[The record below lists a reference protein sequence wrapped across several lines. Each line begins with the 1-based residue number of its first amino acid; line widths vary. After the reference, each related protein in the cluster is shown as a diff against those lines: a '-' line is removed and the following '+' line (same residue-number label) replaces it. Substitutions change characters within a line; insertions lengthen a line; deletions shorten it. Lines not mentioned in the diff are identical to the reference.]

1 MKLWRQQEWE
11 NDDYICRGHILNGMS
26 DSLFDIYQNF
36 EYAKELWDSLES
48 KYMVED
54 ASSKKFLDD
63 KVAWWVDSGA
73 TSHVCKDLYWFK
85 EFQPIDD
92 GSVVKIGNVATEPI
106 KGIGSFSTSLS
117 ASDLIRYFI
126 IWCIMSNSSVIDG
139 DLYSSMSESEEEDVE
154 NSFFEGGESSS
165 SVHDAQYFDDIIG
178 EHVYK
183 PDVPDQLIPFKGLIF
198 KSLKLAIKM
207 YSEYAE
213 IGGFDKK
220 KSCDT
225 LGTSGVRRKQNSN
238 SRAIGCQAKII
249 FESVYGTP
257 DYKVF
262 QFDELHD
269 HPLEKRSDL
278 KKARQMSY
286 SEKDF
291 IVRAS
296 TSKIGP
302 TMAHKLRAS
311 LRGGYEFVKTKVV
324 DYKNLRRDINRVIAY
339 KDAQMIVNT
348 MNDRRAHYPNYAF
361 EFNCQDDVLD
371 CMFWAD
377 EMEKAYY
384 AEFGDVISFD
394 ATFRTN
400 KYRMVF
406 VSFTAI
412 DHHKKSLLKAFLK
425 THGKEPTLV
434 LTDQDATI
442 KQAVENVFRNS
453 KHRLC
458 MWHIMKKLKKKISDD
473 LFTNTD
479 FRKRFSKLVWDI
491 NMKPDVFEVKWGLL
505 MKEFNLED
513 TRWFEDM
520 FTIRDSWIPRY
531 FSDIPMCGLM
541 KTTSRSES
549 MNSFFNTYSESGNL
563 LLNFMMNYDTAIQKQ
578 RNTQRELDRA
588 SKKASYKMQTPR
600 EIELQASKVEIKAEE
615 KEINCSCEHFKCIG
629 VLCRHA
635 FTIMMRCGVKEIPE
649 RYILKRWRKDVISR
663 NYRFSSVQSDSGDC
677 ENVKLVNDSYYS
689 FESCLDIVTD
699 DKKRLTLFAEKQQ
712 MLLKEFESDYI
723 SPGLKSKTDGEVVC
737 KLLGVT
743 IPIPEEIN
751 IHVPEVQSNKGSGIK
766 KRIPSACEVAYENSK
781 KEHRMCPGCGK
792 RVPHNL
798 RTCLERVG
806 AAKSAKDS

>member
-1 MKLWRQQEWE
+1 MASSSVYNFLGATTTKAATKSTLVLKAEAKRATGVQITKHEFINLSKEDLWVDWQ
-11 NDDYICRGHILNGMS
+11 S
-26 DSLFDIYQNF
+26 T
-36 EYAKELWDSLES
+36 
-48 KYMVED
+48 MVEVAD
-54 ASSKKFLDD
+54 EERRKQLYVFIPLIVKFCIC
-63 KVAWWVDSGA
+63 V
-73 TSHVCKDLYWFK
+73 
-85 EFQPIDD
+85 
-92 GSVVKIGNVATEPI
+92 SVFYFFI
-106 KGIGSFSTSLS
+106 SFRFDQFRICVSVFYFVLS
-117 ASDLIRYFI
+117 FRFDQI
-126 IWCIMSNSSVIDG
+126 IWCIMSNYSVIDG
-139 DLYSSMSESEEEDVE
+139 DLCSSMSESEEDVE
-154 NSFFEGGESSS
+154 NSFFEG
-165 SVHDAQYFDDIIG
+165 
-178 EHVYK
+178 
-183 PDVPDQLIPFKGLIF
+183 
-198 KSLKLAIKM
+198 
-207 YSEYAE
+207 
-213 IGGFDKK
+213 
-220 KSCDT
+220 
-225 LGTSGVRRKQNSN
+225 TSGVRRKRNSN

-262 QFDELHD
+262 QFDELHN

-286 SEKDF
+286 SEKEF

-311 LRGGYEFVKTKVV
+311 LRGGYEFVKPKVV
-324 DYKNLRRDINRVIAY
+324 DYKNLRRDINRVIGY

-348 MNDRRAHYPNYAF
+348 MNDRRAHYPNYSF

-406 VSFTAI
+406 VLFTAI
-412 DHHKKSLLKAFLK
+412 DHHKKSVTVGSGLLSNESLESYSWLLKAFLK

-434 LTDQDATI
+434 LTDQDAAI
-442 KQAVENVFRNS
+442 KQAVENVFHNS

-491 NMKPDVFEVKWGLL
+491 NMKLDVFKVKWGLL
-505 MKEFNLED
+505 TKEFNLED
-513 TRWFEDM
+513 TRWFKDM
-520 FTIRDSWIPRY
+520 FTIRDSWIPGY

-578 RNTQRELDRA
+578 RNTQRELDKA

-615 KEINCSCEHFKCIG
+615 KEINCSCEHFKCMG

-649 RYILKRWRKDVISR
+649 SYILKRWRKDVISR

-689 FESCLDIVTD
+689 FESCLDIVRD
-699 DKKRLTLFAEKQQ
+699 DKKRLALFAEKQQ

-723 SPGLKSKTDGEVVC
+723 SPGLKSKTNGEVVC

-751 IHVPEVQSNKGSGIK
+751 IHVPEVQSNKGSGIN
-766 KRIPSACEVAYENSK
+766 KRIPSAGEVAYENSK
-781 KEHRMCPGCGK
+781 KEHRMCSGCGK

-798 RTCLERVG
+798 RTCPERVG

>member
-1 MKLWRQQEWE
+1 MKFR
-11 NDDYICRGHILNGMS
+11 ICV
-26 DSLFDIYQNF
+26 SLFYFVFSFRFDQQLYVFIP
-36 EYAKELWDSLES
+36 LI
-48 KYMVED
+48 V
-54 ASSKKFLDD
+54 KFRIC
-63 KVAWWVDSGA
+63 V
-73 TSHVCKDLYWFK
+73 
-85 EFQPIDD
+85 
-92 GSVVKIGNVATEPI
+92 SVFYFVF
-106 KGIGSFSTSLS
+106 SFRF
-117 ASDLIRYFI
+117 DQI

-183 PDVPDQLIPFKGLIF
+183 PDVPVQFIPFKGLIF
-198 KSLKLAIKM
+198 KSLNLPIKM
-207 YSEYAE
+207 YSKYAE
-213 IGGFDKK
+213 IGGYDVRLSTQSRFDNKIIKKKHVICNHVGKHKK

-225 LGTSGVRRKQNSN
+225 LGTSGVRRKRNSN
-238 SRAIGCQAKII
+238 SRAIGCEAKII

-262 QFDELHD
+262 QFDELHN
-269 HPLEKRSDL
+269 HPLKKRSNL
-278 KKARQMSY
+278 KKGQMSY
-286 SEKDF
+286 SEKEF
-291 IVRAS
+291 IVHAS

-302 TMAHKLRAS
+302 TMAHKLRAT
-311 LRGGYEFVKTKVV
+311 LRGGYEFVKPKVV
-324 DYKNLRRDINRVIAY
+324 DYKNLRRDINRVIGY
-339 KDAQMIVNT
+339 KNAQMIVNT
-348 MNDRRAHYPNYAF
+348 MNDRRAHYPNYSF

-406 VSFTAI
+406 VPFTAI
-412 DHHKKSLLKAFLK
+412 NHHKKSVTVGSGLLSNESIESYSWLLKAFLK

-434 LTDQDATI
+434 LIDQDDAI

-453 KHRLC
+453 KHQLC
-458 MWHIMKKLKKKISDD
+458 MWHIMEKLKK
-473 LFTNTD
+473 
-479 FRKRFSKLVWDI
+479 KLVWDI
-491 NMKPDVFEVKWGLL
+491 NMKPNVFEVKWGLL

-513 TRWFEDM
+513 TRWFKDM
-520 FTIRDSWIPRY
+520 FTIRDSWIPGY

-541 KTTSRSES
+541 KTTSRSKS

-578 RNTQRELDRA
+578 RSTQRELDKA

-600 EIELQASKVEIKAEE
+600 EIELQASKVYTSTLFFEVQ
-615 KEINCSCEHFKCIG
+615 KEIYKACYFVHTHMLVLKMVGKFTLCSTTTVKVI
-629 VLCRHA
+629 LKMNLRHA

-663 NYRFSSVQSDSGDC
+663 NYHFSSVQSDSGDC

-689 FESCLDIVTD
+689 FESCLDIVRD
-699 DKKRLTLFAEKQQ
+699 DKKRLALFAEKQQ

-766 KRIPSACEVAYENSK
+766 KRIPSAGEVAYENSK
-781 KEHRMCPGCGK
+781 KEHRMCSGCGK

-798 RTCLERVG
+798 RTCPERVG
-806 AAKSAKDS
+806 AAKSAKDNSVEVR

>member
-1 MKLWRQQEWE
+1 MDFRFDQQL
-11 NDDYICRGHILNGMS
+11 YVFIQLIVKFHICVSVFYFVLSFR
-26 DSLFDIYQNF
+26 FDQ
-36 EYAKELWDSLES
+36 
-48 KYMVED
+48 
-54 ASSKKFLDD
+54 
-63 KVAWWVDSGA
+63 
-73 TSHVCKDLYWFK
+73 
-85 EFQPIDD
+85 
-92 GSVVKIGNVATEPI
+92 
-106 KGIGSFSTSLS
+106 
-117 ASDLIRYFI
+117 I

-183 PDVPDQLIPFKGLIF
+183 PDGLIF

-213 IGGFDKK
+213 IGGFDVRLSTQSRFDNKIIKKKHVISNRGGKQKK

-262 QFDELHD
+262 QFDELHN
-269 HPLEKRSDL
+269 HQLEKRSNL

-286 SEKDF
+286 SEKEF

-302 TMAHKLRAS
+302 TIAHKLRAS
-311 LRGGYEFVKTKVV
+311 LRGGYEFVKPKVV
-324 DYKNLRRDINRVIAY
+324 DYKNLRRDINRVIGY
-339 KDAQMIVNT
+339 KDAQMI
-348 MNDRRAHYPNYAF
+348 
-361 EFNCQDDVLD
+361 FNCQNDVLD

-406 VSFTAI
+406 VPFIAI
-412 DHHKKSLLKAFLK
+412 DHHKKSVTVGSGLLSNESIESYSWLLKSFLK

-434 LTDQDATI
+434 LTDQDAAI
-442 KQAVENVFRNS
+442 KQAVEN
-453 KHRLC
+453 
-458 MWHIMKKLKKKISDD
+458 ISDD

-479 FRKRFSKLVWDI
+479 FRKRFLKLVWDI

-513 TRWFEDM
+513 TRWFKDM
-520 FTIRDSWIPRY
+520 FTIRDSWIPGY
-531 FSDIPMCGLM
+531 FSDISMCGLM

-563 LLNFMMNYDTAIQKQ
+563 LLNFMMNYDTVIQKQ

-600 EIELQASKVEIKAEE
+600 EIELQASKVYTSTLFFEVQKEIYKACFFYTYSYVGIEDGWEVYIVQHNNSKSDFKNEFKVEIKAEE
-615 KEINCSCEHFKCIG
+615 KEINCSCEHFKCMG

-689 FESCLDIVTD
+689 FESCLDIVRD

-766 KRIPSACEVAYENSK
+766 KRIPSAGEVAYENSK
-781 KEHRMCPGCGK
+781 KEHRMCSGCGK
-792 RVPHNL
+792 RVPYNL
-798 RTCLERVG
+798 RTCPERVG
-806 AAKSAKDS
+806 AAKSAKDNYE

>member
-1 MKLWRQQEWE
+1 MKFR
-11 NDDYICRGHILNGMS
+11 ICV
-26 DSLFDIYQNF
+26 SLFYFVFSFRFDQFRIC
-36 EYAKELWDSLES
+36 
-48 KYMVED
+48 V
-54 ASSKKFLDD
+54 
-63 KVAWWVDSGA
+63 
-73 TSHVCKDLYWFK
+73 
-85 EFQPIDD
+85 
-92 GSVVKIGNVATEPI
+92 SVFYFVF
-106 KGIGSFSTSLS
+106 SFRF
-117 ASDLIRYFI
+117 DQI

-183 PDVPDQLIPFKGLIF
+183 PDVPVQFIPFKGLIF
-198 KSLKLAIKM
+198 KSLNLPIKM
-207 YSEYAE
+207 YSKYAE
-213 IGGFDKK
+213 IGGYDVRLSTQSRFDNKIIKKKHVICNHVGKHKK

-225 LGTSGVRRKQNSN
+225 LGTSGVRRKRNSN
-238 SRAIGCQAKII
+238 SRAIGCEAKII

-262 QFDELHD
+262 QFDELHN
-269 HPLEKRSDL
+269 HPLKKRSNL
-278 KKARQMSY
+278 KKGQMSY
-286 SEKDF
+286 SEKEF
-291 IVRAS
+291 IVHAS

-302 TMAHKLRAS
+302 TMAHKLRAT
-311 LRGGYEFVKTKVV
+311 LRGGYEFVKPKVV
-324 DYKNLRRDINRVIAY
+324 DYKNLRRDINRVIGY
-339 KDAQMIVNT
+339 KNAQMIVNT
-348 MNDRRAHYPNYAF
+348 MNDRRAHYPNYSF

-406 VSFTAI
+406 VPFTAI
-412 DHHKKSLLKAFLK
+412 NHHKKSVTVGSGLLSNESIESYSWLLKAFLK

-434 LTDQDATI
+434 LIDQDDAI
-442 KQAVENVFRNS
+442 KQAVENVF
-453 KHRLC
+453 H
-458 MWHIMKKLKKKISDD
+458 
-473 LFTNTD
+473 
-479 FRKRFSKLVWDI
+479 FRKRFLKLVWDI
-491 NMKPDVFEVKWGLL
+491 NMKPNVFEVKWGLL

-513 TRWFEDM
+513 TRWFKDM
-520 FTIRDSWIPRY
+520 FTIRDSWIPGY

-541 KTTSRSES
+541 KTTSRSKS

-578 RNTQRELDRA
+578 RSTQRELDKA

-615 KEINCSCEHFKCIG
+615 KEINCSCEHFKCMG

-663 NYRFSSVQSDSGDC
+663 NYHFSSVQSDSGDC

-689 FESCLDIVTD
+689 FESCLDIVRD
-699 DKKRLTLFAEKQQ
+699 DKKRLALFAEKQQ

-766 KRIPSACEVAYENSK
+766 KRIPSAGEVAYENSK
-781 KEHRMCPGCGK
+781 KEHRMCSGCGK

-798 RTCLERVG
+798 RTCPERVG

>member
-1 MKLWRQQEWE
+1 
-11 NDDYICRGHILNGMS
+11 
-26 DSLFDIYQNF
+26 
-36 EYAKELWDSLES
+36 
-48 KYMVED
+48 
-54 ASSKKFLDD
+54 
-63 KVAWWVDSGA
+63 
-73 TSHVCKDLYWFK
+73 
-85 EFQPIDD
+85 
-92 GSVVKIGNVATEPI
+92 
-106 KGIGSFSTSLS
+106 
-117 ASDLIRYFI
+117 
-126 IWCIMSNSSVIDG
+126 MSNSSVIDG

-165 SVHDAQYFDDIIG
+165 SVHDAEYFDDIIG

-183 PDVPDQLIPFKGLIF
+183 PDVPVQLIPFKGLIF

-207 YSEYAE
+207 YSEYVE
-213 IGGFDKK
+213 IGGFDVRLSTQSRFDNKIIKKKHVICNRAGKQKK

-225 LGTSGVRRKQNSN
+225 L
-238 SRAIGCQAKII
+238 
-249 FESVYGTP
+249 
-257 DYKVF
+257 VF
-262 QFDELHD
+262 QFDELHNL
-269 HPLEKRSDL
+269 PLEKRSDL

-286 SEKDF
+286 SEKEF
-291 IVRAS
+291 IVRSS

-311 LRGGYEFVKTKVV
+311 LRSGYEFVKPKVV
-324 DYKNLRRDINRVIAY
+324 DYKNLRRDINRVIGY

-348 MNDRRAHYPNYAF
+348 MNDRRAHYPNYSF
-361 EFNCQDDVLD
+361 EFNYQDDVLD

-377 EMEKAYY
+377 EMEKTYY
-384 AEFGDVISFD
+384 AEFGDAISFD

-412 DHHKKSLLKAFLK
+412 DHHKKSVIVGSVLLSNESIESYSWLLKAFLK

-442 KQAVENVFRNS
+442 KQVVEN
-453 KHRLC
+453 
-458 MWHIMKKLKKKISDD
+458 ISYD
-473 LFTNTD
+473 LFINTD
-479 FRKRFSKLVWDI
+479 FRKRFSKLVCDI

-513 TRWFEDM
+513 TRWFKDM
-520 FTIRDSWIPRY
+520 FTIRDSWIPGY

-549 MNSFFNTYSESGNL
+549 MNSFFNTYSESGIL
-563 LLNFMMNYDTAIQKQ
+563 LLNFMMNYNTAIQKQ
-578 RNTQRELDRA
+578 RNTQRELDKA

-615 KEINCSCEHFKCIG
+615 KEINCSCEHFKRMG
-629 VLCRHA
+629 VLCRDA

-663 NYRFSSVQSDSGDC
+663 NYHFSSVQSDLGDC

-689 FESCLDIVTD
+689 FESCLDIVRD
-699 DKKRLTLFAEKQQ
+699 DKKRLALFAEKQQ

-723 SPGLKSKTDGEVVC
+723 STGLKSKIDGEVVC

-751 IHVPEVQSNKGSGIK
+751 IHVPEVQNNKGSGIK
-766 KRIPSACEVAYENSK
+766 KRIPSACEIAYENSK
-781 KEHRMCPGCGK
+781 KEHRMCSRCGK

-798 RTCLERVG
+798 RTCSERVG

>member
-1 MKLWRQQEWE
+1 MKFCIYVSVFYFFFSFR
-11 NDDYICRGHILNGMS
+11 
-26 DSLFDIYQNF
+26 FDQ
-36 EYAKELWDSLES
+36 
-48 KYMVED
+48 
-54 ASSKKFLDD
+54 
-63 KVAWWVDSGA
+63 
-73 TSHVCKDLYWFK
+73 
-85 EFQPIDD
+85 
-92 GSVVKIGNVATEPI
+92 
-106 KGIGSFSTSLS
+106 
-117 ASDLIRYFI
+117 I

-139 DLYSSMSESEEEDVE
+139 DLYSYMSESEEEDVE

-183 PDVPDQLIPFKGLIF
+183 PDVPVQLIPFKGLIF

-207 YSEYAE
+207 YYEYAE
-213 IGGFDKK
+213 IGGFDVRLSTQSRFDNKIIKKKHVICNRGGKQKK
-220 KSCDT
+220 KSYDT
-225 LGTSGVRRKQNSN
+225 LGTSGVRRKRNSN

-262 QFDELHD
+262 QFDELHN

-286 SEKDF
+286 SEKEF

-311 LRGGYEFVKTKVV
+311 LRGGYEFVKPKVV
-324 DYKNLRRDINRVIAY
+324 DYKNLRRDINRVIGY

-348 MNDRRAHYPNYAF
+348 MNDRRAHYPNYSF

-371 CMFWAD
+371 CTFWAD

-384 AEFGDVISFD
+384 AEFGDVIS
-394 ATFRTN
+394 
-400 KYRMVF
+400 YRMVF
-406 VSFTAI
+406 VPFTAI
-412 DHHKKSLLKAFLK
+412 DHHKKSVTVGSGLLSNESIESYSWLLKAFLK

-434 LTDQDATI
+434 LTDQDAAI
-442 KQAVENVFRNS
+442 KQTVENVFRNS

-458 MWHIMKKLKKKISDD
+458 MWHIMKKLKKQISDD
-473 LFTNTD
+473 LFTSTD

-491 NMKPDVFEVKWGLL
+491 NMKPDVFE
-505 MKEFNLED
+505 
-513 TRWFEDM
+513 
-520 FTIRDSWIPRY
+520 
-531 FSDIPMCGLM
+531 
-541 KTTSRSES
+541 TTSRSES
-549 MNSFFNTYSESGNL
+549 MNSFFNIYSESGNL

-588 SKKASYKMQTPR
+588 SKKSSYKMQTPR

-615 KEINCSCEHFKCIG
+615 KEINYSCEHFKCMG

-635 FTIMMRCGVKEIPE
+635 FTIMMRCGVKEIPK
-649 RYILKRWRKDVISR
+649 RYILKRWKKDVISR

-689 FESCLDIVTD
+689 FESCLDIVRD
-699 DKKRLTLFAEKQQ
+699 DKKRLDLFAEKQQ

-751 IHVPEVQSNKGSGIK
+751 IHVPEVQSNKGSRIK
-766 KRIPSACEVAYENSK
+766 KRIPSA
-781 KEHRMCPGCGK
+781 GCGK

-798 RTCLERVG
+798 RTCPERVG

>member
-1 MKLWRQQEWE
+1 
-11 NDDYICRGHILNGMS
+11 
-26 DSLFDIYQNF
+26 
-36 EYAKELWDSLES
+36 
-48 KYMVED
+48 
-54 ASSKKFLDD
+54 
-63 KVAWWVDSGA
+63 
-73 TSHVCKDLYWFK
+73 
-85 EFQPIDD
+85 
-92 GSVVKIGNVATEPI
+92 
-106 KGIGSFSTSLS
+106 
-117 ASDLIRYFI
+117 
-126 IWCIMSNSSVIDG
+126 
-139 DLYSSMSESEEEDVE
+139 
-154 NSFFEGGESSS
+154 
-165 SVHDAQYFDDIIG
+165 
-178 EHVYK
+178 
-183 PDVPDQLIPFKGLIF
+183 
-198 KSLKLAIKM
+198 M

-213 IGGFDKK
+213 IGGFDVRLGTQSRFDNNIIKKKHVIFNRGGKQKK

-225 LGTSGVRRKQNSN
+225 LGTSGVRRKRNSN

-257 DYKVF
+257 DDKVF
-262 QFDELHD
+262 QFDELYN
-269 HPLEKRSDL
+269 HPLEKRSDF

-286 SEKDF
+286 SEKEF

-311 LRGGYEFVKTKVV
+311 LRAGYEFVKPKVV
-324 DYKNLRRDINRVIAY
+324 DYKNLRRDINRVIGY
-339 KDAQMIVNT
+339 KDAQMRVNT
-348 MNDRRAHYPNYAF
+348 MNDRRAQYPNYSF

-406 VSFTAI
+406 VPFTAI
-412 DHHKKSLLKAFLK
+412 DHHKKSVTVGSGLLSNESIESYSWLLKAFLK

-434 LTDQDATI
+434 LTDQDAAI

-473 LFTNTD
+473 LFTNTN

-491 NMKPDVFEVKWGLL
+491 NMKPDVFE
-505 MKEFNLED
+505 
-513 TRWFEDM
+513 
-520 FTIRDSWIPRY
+520 
-531 FSDIPMCGLM
+531 
-541 KTTSRSES
+541 TTSRSES

-578 RNTQRELDRA
+578 RNTQREFDRA

-600 EIELQASKVEIKAEE
+600 EIELQASKMVGKFTL
-615 KEINCSCEHFKCIG
+615 CSTKTVKVI
-629 VLCRHA
+629 LKMNLKHA

-663 NYRFSSVQSDSGDC
+663 NYHFSSVQSDSGDC

-689 FESCLDIVTD
+689 FESCLDIVRD
-699 DKKRLTLFAEKQQ
+699 DKKRLALFVEKQQ

-766 KRIPSACEVAYENSK
+766 KRIPSVGEVAYENSK
-781 KEHRMCPGCGK
+781 KEHRMCSGCGK

-798 RTCLERVG
+798 RTCPERVG

>member
-1 MKLWRQQEWE
+1 MFFCICVSVFYFFFSFRFDQQL
-11 NDDYICRGHILNGMS
+11 YVFIQLIVKFRICVSVFYFVLSFR
-26 DSLFDIYQNF
+26 FDQ
-36 EYAKELWDSLES
+36 
-48 KYMVED
+48 
-54 ASSKKFLDD
+54 
-63 KVAWWVDSGA
+63 
-73 TSHVCKDLYWFK
+73 
-85 EFQPIDD
+85 
-92 GSVVKIGNVATEPI
+92 
-106 KGIGSFSTSLS
+106 
-117 ASDLIRYFI
+117 I
-126 IWCIMSNSSVIDG
+126 IWCIMANSSVIDG
-139 DLYSSMSESEEEDVE
+139 DLYSSMIESEEEDVE

-183 PDVPDQLIPFKGLIF
+183 PDVHVQLIPFKGLIF

-207 YSEYAE
+207 YSEYVE
-213 IGGFDKK
+213 IGGFDVRLSTQSRFDNKIIKKKHVICNRGGKQKK

-225 LGTSGVRRKQNSN
+225 LGTSGVKRKRNLN

-249 FESVYGTP
+249 FKSVYGTP

-262 QFDELHD
+262 QFDELHN

-286 SEKDF
+286 SEKEF
-291 IVRAS
+291 IVRSS

-311 LRGGYEFVKTKVV
+311 LRGGYEFVNPKVV
-324 DYKNLRRDINRVIAY
+324 DYKNLRRDINRVIGY

-348 MNDRRAHYPNYAF
+348 MNDRRAHYPNYSF

-412 DHHKKSLLKAFLK
+412 DHHKKSVTVGSGLLSNESIESYSWLLKAFLK

-434 LTDQDATI
+434 LTDQDAAI
-442 KQAVENVFRNS
+442 KQAVEN
-453 KHRLC
+453 
-458 MWHIMKKLKKKISDD
+458 ISDD
-473 LFTNTD
+473 LLTNTD

-505 MKEFNLED
+505 VKEFNLED
-513 TRWFEDM
+513 TRWFKDM
-520 FTIRDSWIPRY
+520 FTIRDSWIPGY

-563 LLNFMMNYDTAIQKQ
+563 LLNFMMNYDTVIQKQ
-578 RNTQRELDRA
+578 RNTQRAFDRA

-615 KEINCSCEHFKCIG
+615 KEINCSCEHFKCMG

-663 NYRFSSVQSDSGDC
+663 SYRFSFVQSDSGDC

-689 FESCLDIVTD
+689 FESCLDIVRD
-699 DKKRLTLFAEKQQ
+699 DKKRLALFAEKQQ
-712 MLLKEFESDYI
+712 MLLKEFESGYI

-743 IPIPEEIN
+743 IPIQKRLIFMFLKFKAIKVLESRKEFQVQIKTINNN
-751 IHVPEVQSNKGSGIK
+751 IHV
-766 KRIPSACEVAYENSK
+766 
-781 KEHRMCPGCGK
+781 
-792 RVPHNL
+792 
-798 RTCLERVG
+798 
-806 AAKSAKDS
+806 

>member
-1 MKLWRQQEWE
+1 MAVYNCNYAPTNGDESINPDMVVIYGCKPLVEGFVSY
-11 NDDYICRGHILNGMS
+11 DDCESGQGMTDGGGFQAMNITEQLYLVKKTTMFQILVPIS
-26 DSLFDIYQNF
+26 ACF
-36 EYAKELWDSLES
+36 
-48 KYMVED
+48 
-54 ASSKKFLDD
+54 AS
-63 KVAWWVDSGA
+63 V
-73 TSHVCKDLYWFK
+73 
-85 EFQPIDD
+85 FQ
-92 GSVVKIGNVATEPI
+92 
-106 KGIGSFSTSLS
+106 FSTSLS
-117 ASDLIRYFI
+117 ASDLIRYVYRLNRIDQILYFVLSFRFDQI

-213 IGGFDKK
+213 IGGFD
-220 KSCDT
+220 
-225 LGTSGVRRKQNSN
+225 VRLSTQSRKQNSN

-412 DHHKKSLLKAFLK
+412 DHHKKS
-425 THGKEPTLV
+425 
-434 LTDQDATI
+434 
-442 KQAVENVFRNS
+442 
-453 KHRLC
+453 
-458 MWHIMKKLKKKISDD
+458 ISDD

-600 EIELQASKVEIKAEE
+600 EIELQASKVYTNGWEVYIVQHNISKSDFKNEFKVEIKAEE

>member
-1 MKLWRQQEWE
+1 MNDSRFDQQL
-11 NDDYICRGHILNGMS
+11 YVFIQLIVKFRICVSVFYFVLSFR
-26 DSLFDIYQNF
+26 FDQ
-36 EYAKELWDSLES
+36 
-48 KYMVED
+48 
-54 ASSKKFLDD
+54 
-63 KVAWWVDSGA
+63 
-73 TSHVCKDLYWFK
+73 
-85 EFQPIDD
+85 
-92 GSVVKIGNVATEPI
+92 
-106 KGIGSFSTSLS
+106 
-117 ASDLIRYFI
+117 I

-154 NSFFEGGESSS
+154 NSFFE
-165 SVHDAQYFDDIIG
+165 

-183 PDVPDQLIPFKGLIF
+183 PDVPVQLIPFKGLIF

-213 IGGFDKK
+213 IGGFDVRLGTQSRFDNKIIKKKHVICNRGGKQKK

-225 LGTSGVRRKQNSN
+225 LGTSGVRRKRNSN

-257 DYKVF
+257 NDKVF
-262 QFDELHD
+262 QFDELHN

-286 SEKDF
+286 SEKEF

-311 LRGGYEFVKTKVV
+311 LRGGYEFVKPKVV
-324 DYKNLRRDINRVIAY
+324 DYKNLRRDINRVIGY
-339 KDAQMIVNT
+339 KDAQMRVNT
-348 MNDRRAHYPNYAF
+348 MNDRRAQYPNYSF

-371 CMFWAD
+371 CMFWVD

-406 VSFTAI
+406 VPFTAI
-412 DHHKKSLLKAFLK
+412 DHHKKSVTVGSGLLSNESIESYSWLLKAFLK

-434 LTDQDATI
+434 LTDQDAAI

-491 NMKPDVFEVKWGLL
+491 NMKPDVFE
-505 MKEFNLED
+505 
-513 TRWFEDM
+513 
-520 FTIRDSWIPRY
+520 
-531 FSDIPMCGLM
+531 
-541 KTTSRSES
+541 TTSRSES

-578 RNTQRELDRA
+578 RNTQREFDRA

-600 EIELQASKVEIKAEE
+600 EIELQASKVYTSTLFFEVQ
-615 KEINCSCEHFKCIG
+615 KEIYKACFFCTYLYVGIEDGWEVYIVQHKNSKSDFKNGFKCMG

-635 FTIMMRCGVKEIPE
+635 FTIMMRCGVKEILE
-649 RYILKRWRKDVISR
+649 MYILKRWRKDVISR
-663 NYRFSSVQSDSGDC
+663 NYHFSSVQSDSGDC

-689 FESCLDIVTD
+689 FESCLDIVRD
-699 DKKRLTLFAEKQQ
+699 DKKRLALFVEKQQ

-723 SPGLKSKTDGEVVC
+723 SPGLKSKTHGEVVC

-766 KRIPSACEVAYENSK
+766 KRIPSVGEVAYENSK
-781 KEHRMCPGCGK
+781 KEHRMCSGCGK

-798 RTCLERVG
+798 RTCPERVG
-806 AAKSAKDS
+806 AAKSAKDNNVEVR

>member
-1 MKLWRQQEWE
+1 MDAEHEYEWNATQSIFISEDLLSADKLQLQFLAVVDRNRWLYQGQTLQWA
-11 NDDYICRGHILNGMS
+11 
-26 DSLFDIYQNF
+26 IYRLDTNQIVKNQIYVFIPLIVNF
-36 EYAKELWDSLES
+36 AF
-48 KYMVED
+48 V
-54 ASSKKFLDD
+54 
-63 KVAWWVDSGA
+63 
-73 TSHVCKDLYWFK
+73 
-85 EFQPIDD
+85 FQ
-92 GSVVKIGNVATEPI
+92 
-106 KGIGSFSTSLS
+106 FSTSYSVS
-117 ASDLIRYFI
+117 ADLIRYFI

-165 SVHDAQYFDDIIG
+165 SLHDAQYCDDITG
-178 EHVYK
+178 EDVYK
-183 PDVPDQLIPFKGLIF
+183 PDVPVKLIPFKGLIF

-207 YSEYAE
+207 HSEYVE
-213 IGGFDKK
+213 IGGFDVRLSTQSRFDNKIIKKKHVISNRGGKQKK
-220 KSCDT
+220 KSYDT
-225 LGTSGVRRKQNSN
+225 LGTSGVMRKRNSN
-238 SRAIGCQAKII
+238 SRAIGCQANII

-262 QFDELHD
+262 QFDELHN
-269 HPLEKRSDL
+269 HPLKKRSDL
-278 KKARQMSY
+278 KKLRQMSY
-286 SEKDF
+286 LEKEF

-311 LRGGYEFVKTKVV
+311 LRGGYEFVKPKVV
-324 DYKNLRRDINRVIAY
+324 DYKNLRRDINKVIGY
-339 KDAQMIVNT
+339 KDVQMIVNT
-348 MNDRRAHYPNYAF
+348 MNDLRAHYPNYSF

-377 EMEKAYY
+377 EMEKTYY

-412 DHHKKSLLKAFLK
+412 DHHKNSVTVGSGLLSNESIESHSWFLKAVLK

-442 KQAVENVFRNS
+442 KQAVEN
-453 KHRLC
+453 
-458 MWHIMKKLKKKISDD
+458 ISYD
-473 LFTNTD
+473 LFTNID

-491 NMKPDVFEVKWGLL
+491 DMKPDVFEVKWGLL

-513 TRWFEDM
+513 TRWFKDM
-520 FTIRDSWIPRY
+520 FTIRDSWIPGY

-541 KTTSRSES
+541 KTTSRSENGWEVYIVQHN
-549 MNSFFNTYSESGNL
+549 NSTSEFKNE
-563 LLNFMMNYDTAIQKQ
+563 F
-578 RNTQRELDRA
+578 
-588 SKKASYKMQTPR
+588 
-600 EIELQASKVEIKAEE
+600 KVEIKAEE
-615 KEINCSCEHFKCIG
+615 KEINCSCEHFKRMG

-663 NYRFSSVQSDSGDC
+663 NYCFSSVQSDSGDC

-689 FESCLDIVTD
+689 FESCLDIVRD

-723 SPGLKSKTDGEVVC
+723 SPGLKSKTDGEVVF

-751 IHVPEVQSNKGSGIK
+751 IHGPEVQSNKGSRIK
-766 KRIPSACEVAYENSK
+766 KRIPSAGEVAYENSK
-781 KEHRMCPGCGK
+781 KEHRMCSGCRK

-798 RTCLERVG
+798 RTYPERVG
-806 AAKSAKDS
+806 ADKSAKDS

>member
-1 MKLWRQQEWE
+1 
-11 NDDYICRGHILNGMS
+11 
-26 DSLFDIYQNF
+26 
-36 EYAKELWDSLES
+36 
-48 KYMVED
+48 
-54 ASSKKFLDD
+54 
-63 KVAWWVDSGA
+63 
-73 TSHVCKDLYWFK
+73 
-85 EFQPIDD
+85 
-92 GSVVKIGNVATEPI
+92 
-106 KGIGSFSTSLS
+106 
-117 ASDLIRYFI
+117 
-126 IWCIMSNSSVIDG
+126 
-139 DLYSSMSESEEEDVE
+139 
-154 NSFFEGGESSS
+154 
-165 SVHDAQYFDDIIG
+165 
-178 EHVYK
+178 
-183 PDVPDQLIPFKGLIF
+183 
-198 KSLKLAIKM
+198 
-207 YSEYAE
+207 
-213 IGGFDKK
+213 
-220 KSCDT
+220 
-225 LGTSGVRRKQNSN
+225 
-238 SRAIGCQAKII
+238 
-249 FESVYGTP
+249 
-257 DYKVF
+257 
-262 QFDELHD
+262 
-269 HPLEKRSDL
+269 
-278 KKARQMSY
+278 MSY
-286 SEKDF
+286 SEKEF

-311 LRGGYEFVKTKVV
+311 LRGGYEFVKPKVV
-324 DYKNLRRDINRVIAY
+324 DYKNLMRDINRVIGY

-348 MNDRRAHYPNYAF
+348 MNDRRAHYPNYSF
-361 EFNCQDDVLD
+361 EFNCQEDVLD

-377 EMEKAYY
+377 ETEKAYY

-406 VSFTAI
+406 VPFTAI
-412 DHHKKSLLKAFLK
+412 DHHKKSVTVGSRLLSNESIESYSWLLKAFLK

-434 LTDQDATI
+434 LTDQDAAI
-442 KQAVENVFRNS
+442 KQAVENMFCNS

-491 NMKPDVFEVKWGLL
+491 NMEPDVFEVKWGLL

-513 TRWFEDM
+513 TRWFKDM
-520 FTIRDSWIPRY
+520 FTIRDSWIPGY

-541 KTTSRSES
+541 KTISRSES

-563 LLNFMMNYDTAIQKQ
+563 LLNFMMNYDTTIQKQ

-600 EIELQASKVEIKAEE
+600 EIELQASKIYTSTLFFEVEIKAEE
-615 KEINCSCEHFKCIG
+615 KEINCSCEHFKCMG

-649 RYILKRWRKDVISR
+649 RYILERGERI
-663 NYRFSSVQSDSGDC
+663 
-677 ENVKLVNDSYYS
+677 
-689 FESCLDIVTD
+689 FESCLDIVRD
-699 DKKRLTLFAEKQQ
+699 DKKRLALFAEKQQ
-712 MLLKEFESDYI
+712 MLLKEFESEYI

-766 KRIPSACEVAYENSK
+766 KRIPSAGEVAYENSK
-781 KEHRMCPGCGK
+781 KEHRMCSGCGK

-798 RTCLERVG
+798 RTCPERVG
-806 AAKSAKDS
+806 VAKSTKDS